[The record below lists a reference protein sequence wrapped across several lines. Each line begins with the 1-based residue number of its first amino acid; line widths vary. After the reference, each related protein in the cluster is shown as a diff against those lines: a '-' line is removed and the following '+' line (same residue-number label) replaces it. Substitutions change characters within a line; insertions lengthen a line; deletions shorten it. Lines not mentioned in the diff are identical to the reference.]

1 MGNVDLKS
9 VSAQYMD
16 VLKEIGNIGA
26 GNATTALASMLQC
39 RIDMAVPEVKLIE
52 VDELAE
58 SLGGKERVMTAIF
71 LEVEGDITGDIIFL
85 LEQGSASFLVSKLMG
100 MEVDS
105 SNFTEMELSCIKE
118 ISNII
123 AGSYLNSLS
132 TLTNLKIYPSIP
144 HLQMDMV
151 DKILHSPVRKQTSD
165 EEQIL
170 FIQTEF
176 TDDIQLGGYF
186 VMIPDTESY
195 GKILGALGISLLNRE

>member
-1 MGNVDLKS
+1 MGNIDLKS

-85 LEQGSASFLVSKLMG
+85 LEKGSASFLVSKLMG
-100 MEVDS
+100 MEVNAES
-105 SNFTEMELSCIKE
+105 FSEMELSCIKE

-132 TLTNLKIYPSIP
+132 TLTNLKIYPSVP
-144 HLQMDMV
+144 QLQMDMV
-151 DKILHSPVRKQTSD
+151 DSLLHSPMSGAKD
-165 EEQIL
+165 NDQIL

-186 VMIPDTESY
+186 VMIPDSESY
-195 GKILGALGISLLNRE
+195 GKILGALGITI

>member
-1 MGNVDLKS
+1 MGNIDLKS
-9 VSAQYMD
+9 VSAKYMD

-39 RIDMAVPEVKLIE
+39 RIDMNVPEVKLIE

-58 SLGGKERVMTAIF
+58 SLGGAQRVMTAIF
-71 LEVEGDITGDIIFL
+71 LEVEGDITGNIIFL
-85 LEQGSASFLVSKLMG
+85 LEQGSAKFLVSKLMG
-100 MEVDS
+100 MEVSDD
-105 SNFTEMELSCIKE
+105 FGEMELSCIKE

-132 TLTNLKIYPSIP
+132 TLTNLKIYPSVP

-151 DKILHSPVRKQTSD
+151 ETILHTPVKENTKAND
-165 EEQIL
+165 QIL

-176 TDDIQLGGYF
+176 KDDIQLGGYF

-195 GKILGALGISLLNRE
+195 GKILGALGITL

>member
-1 MGNVDLKS
+1 MSNIDLKS
-9 VSAQYMD
+9 VSAKYMD

-39 RIDMAVPEVKLIE
+39 RIDMNVPEVKLIE

-58 SLGGKERVMTAIF
+58 SLGGSQRIMTAIF
-71 LEVEGDITGDIIFL
+71 LEVEGDITGNIIFL
-85 LEQGSASFLVSKLMG
+85 LEQGSARFLVSKLMG
-100 MEVDS
+100 MEVSGD
-105 SNFTEMELSCIKE
+105 FGEMELSCIKE

-132 TLTNLKIYPSIP
+132 TLTNLKIYPSVP

-151 DKILHSPVRKQTSD
+151 ETILHTPVKENGEVND
-165 EEQIL
+165 QIL

-176 TDDIQLGGYF
+176 KDDIQLGGYF

-195 GKILGALGISLLNRE
+195 GKILGALGITL

>member
-1 MGNVDLKS
+1 MGNIDLKS

-58 SLGGKERVMTAIF
+58 NLGGKERVMTAIF

-100 MEVDS
+100 MEANSDT
-105 SNFTEMELSCIKE
+105 FAEMELSCIKE

-132 TLTNLKIYPSIP
+132 TLTNLKIYPSVP

-151 DKILHSPVRKQTSD
+151 DVILHSPIRTQQSD
-165 EEQIL
+165 NEQIL

-195 GKILGALGISLLNRE
+195 GKILGALGITL

>member
-1 MGNVDLKS
+1 MGNIDLKS

-52 VDELAE
+52 VDDLAE

-85 LEQGSASFLVSKLMG
+85 LEQGSAGFLLSKLMG

-105 SNFTEMELSCIKE
+105 SNFSEREFSCIKE

-195 GKILGALGISLLNRE
+195 GKILGALGISL

>member
-1 MGNVDLKS
+1 MGNIDLKS

-100 MEVDS
+100 MEVS
-105 SNFTEMELSCIKE
+105 AEGFTEMELSCVKE

-151 DKILHSPVRKQTSD
+151 DSILHSPVRKQET
-165 EEQIL
+165 ENEQIL

-186 VMIPDTESY
+186 VMIPDVESY
-195 GKILGALGISLLNRE
+195 GKILGALGITL

>member
-1 MGNVDLKS
+1 MGNIDLKS

-16 VLKEIGNIGA
+16 VLREIGNIGA

-39 RIDMAVPEVKLIE
+39 RIDMNVPEVKLIE

-58 SLGGKERVMTAIF
+58 SLGGSQRVMTAIF

-85 LEQGSASFLVSKLMG
+85 LEQGSARFLVSKLMG
-100 MEVDS
+100 MEVSGD
-105 SNFTEMELSCIKE
+105 FGEMELSCIKE

-132 TLTNLKIYPSIP
+132 TLTNLKIYPSVP

-151 DKILHSPVRKQTSD
+151 ETILHTPAKENGAEND
-165 EEQIL
+165 QIL

-176 TDDIQLGGYF
+176 KDDIQLGGYF

-195 GKILGALGISLLNRE
+195 GKILGALGITL

>member
-1 MGNVDLKS
+1 MGNIDLKS

-52 VDELAE
+52 VDDLAE

-85 LEQGSASFLVSKLMG
+85 LEQGSAGFLVSKLMG

-105 SNFTEMELSCIKE
+105 SNFSEMEFSCIKE

-195 GKILGALGISLLNRE
+195 GKILRALGISL

>member
-1 MGNVDLKS
+1 MGNIDLKS
-9 VSAQYMD
+9 VSAKYMD

-39 RIDMAVPEVKLIE
+39 RIDMNVPEVKLIE

-58 SLGGKERVMTAIF
+58 SLGGAQRVMTAIF
-71 LEVEGDITGDIIFL
+71 LEVEGDITGNIIFL
-85 LEQGSASFLVSKLMG
+85 LEQGSAKFLISKLMG
-100 MEVDS
+100 MEVSDD
-105 SNFTEMELSCIKE
+105 FGEMELSCIKE

-132 TLTNLKIYPSIP
+132 TLTNLKIYPSVP

-151 DKILHSPVRKQTSD
+151 ETILHTPAKENAKAND
-165 EEQIL
+165 QIL

-176 TDDIQLGGYF
+176 KDDIQLGGYF

-195 GKILGALGISLLNRE
+195 GKILGALGITL

>member
-1 MGNVDLKS
+1 MSNIDLKS

-85 LEQGSASFLVSKLMG
+85 LEKGSASFLVSKLMG
-100 MEVDS
+100 MEVNAES
-105 SNFTEMELSCIKE
+105 FSEMELSCIKE

-132 TLTNLKIYPSIP
+132 TLTNLKIYPSVP

-151 DKILHSPVRKQTSD
+151 DSLLHSPMSGAKD
-165 EEQIL
+165 NDQIL

-195 GKILGALGISLLNRE
+195 CKILGALGITI

>member
-1 MGNVDLKS
+1 MGNIDLKS
-9 VSAQYMD
+9 VSAKYMD

-39 RIDMAVPEVKLIE
+39 RIDMNVPEVKLIE

-58 SLGGKERVMTAIF
+58 SLGGAQRVMTAIF
-71 LEVEGDITGDIIFL
+71 LEVEGDITGNIIFL
-85 LEQGSASFLVSKLMG
+85 LEQGSAKFLISKLMG
-100 MEVDS
+100 MEVSDD
-105 SNFTEMELSCIKE
+105 FGEMELSCIKE

-132 TLTNLKIYPSIP
+132 TLTNLKIYPSVP

-151 DKILHSPVRKQTSD
+151 ETILHTPAKENTKAND
-165 EEQIL
+165 QIL

-176 TDDIQLGGYF
+176 KDDIQLGGYF

-195 GKILGALGISLLNRE
+195 GKILGALGITL

>member
-1 MGNVDLKS
+1 MGNIDLKS

-52 VDELAE
+52 VDELAA

-85 LEQGSASFLVSKLMG
+85 LEQGSARFLVSKLMG
-100 MEVDS
+100 MDLEGKEFS
-105 SNFTEMELSCIKE
+105 EMELSCIKE

-132 TLTNLKIYPSIP
+132 TLTNLKIYPSVP

-151 DKILHSPVRKQTSD
+151 ESILHSPVRTHASD
-165 EEQIL
+165 NDQIL

-186 VMIPDTESY
+186 VMIPETESY
-195 GKILGALGISLLNRE
+195 GKILGALGISL

>member
-1 MGNVDLKS
+1 MGNIDLKS
-9 VSAQYMD
+9 LSAQYMD

-85 LEQGSASFLVSKLMG
+85 LEKGSASFLVSKLMG
-100 MEVDS
+100 MEVNADGFS
-105 SNFTEMELSCIKE
+105 EMELSCIKE

-132 TLTNLKIYPSIP
+132 TLTNLKIYPSVP

-151 DKILHSPVRKQTSD
+151 DSLLHSPMSGAKD
-165 EEQIL
+165 NDQIL

-195 GKILGALGISLLNRE
+195 GKILGALGITI

>member
-1 MGNVDLKS
+1 MSGIDLKS
-9 VSAQYMD
+9 VSVKYMD

-58 SLGGKERVMTAIF
+58 SVGGKNSVMTAIY
-71 LEVEGDITGDIIFL
+71 LEVEGDIAGNIIFL
-85 LEQGSASFLVSKLMG
+85 LEKGSAGFLVSKLMG
-100 MEVDS
+100 KEVDAE
-105 SNFTEMELSCIKE
+105 NFTEMELSCVKE

-132 TLTNLKIYPSIP
+132 TLTKLKIYPSVP
-144 HLQMDMV
+144 HMKMDKV
-151 DKILHSPVRKQTSD
+151 DTLLHESLGDTADSD
-165 EEQIL
+165 QIL

-176 TDDIQLGGYF
+176 KDYVQLGGYF
-186 VMIPDTESY
+186 VMIPNTESY
-195 GKILGALGISLLNRE
+195 EKILGALGITL

>member
-1 MGNVDLKS
+1 MGNLDLKS

-58 SLGGKERVMTAIF
+58 NLGGKERVMTAIF

-85 LEQGSASFLVSKLMG
+85 LEHGSASFLISKLMG
-100 MEVDS
+100 MEVS
-105 SNFTEMELSCIKE
+105 SDNFTEMELSCIKE

-151 DKILHSPVRKQTSD
+151 ETILHSPVRKQKT
-165 EEQIL
+165 ENEQIL

-176 TDDIQLGGYF
+176 KDDIQLGGYF

-195 GKILGALGISLLNRE
+195 GKILGALGITL

>member
-1 MGNVDLKS
+1 MGNIDLKS
-9 VSAQYMD
+9 VSARYMD
-16 VLKEIGNIGA
+16 VLREIGNIGA

-39 RIDMAVPEVKLIE
+39 RIDMNVPEVKLIE

-58 SLGGKERVMTAIF
+58 SLGGSQRVMTAIF

-85 LEQGSASFLVSKLMG
+85 LEQGSARFLVSKLMG
-100 MEVDS
+100 MEVSGD
-105 SNFTEMELSCIKE
+105 FGEMELSCIKE

-132 TLTNLKIYPSIP
+132 TLTNLKIYPSVP

-151 DKILHSPVRKQTSD
+151 ETILHTPAKENGTEND
-165 EEQIL
+165 QIL

-176 TDDIQLGGYF
+176 KDDIQLGGYF

-195 GKILGALGISLLNRE
+195 GKILGALGITL

>member
-1 MGNVDLKS
+1 MGNIDLKS

-58 SLGGKERVMTAIF
+58 NLGGKERVMTAIF

-85 LEQGSASFLVSKLMG
+85 LEQGSAGFLVSKLMG

-105 SNFTEMELSCIKE
+105 SNSSEMEFSCIKE

-151 DKILHSPVRKQTSD
+151 DSILHSPVRKQTSNS
-165 EEQIL
+165 EQIL

-186 VMIPDTESY
+186 VMIPDTDSY
-195 GKILGALGISLLNRE
+195 GKILGALGITL

>member
-1 MGNVDLKS
+1 MGNLDLKS

-58 SLGGKERVMTAIF
+58 NLGGKERVMTAII

-85 LEQGSASFLVSKLMG
+85 LEHGSASFLISKLMG
-100 MEVDS
+100 MEVS
-105 SNFTEMELSCIKE
+105 SDNFTEMELSCIKE

-151 DKILHSPVRKQTSD
+151 ETILHSPLRKQKT
-165 EEQIL
+165 ENEQIL

-176 TDDIQLGGYF
+176 KDDIQLGGYF

-195 GKILGALGISLLNRE
+195 GKILGALGITL

>member
-1 MGNVDLKS
+1 MSNIDLKS

-85 LEQGSASFLVSKLMG
+85 LEKGSASFLVSKLMG
-100 MEVDS
+100 MEVNAES
-105 SNFTEMELSCIKE
+105 FSEMELSCIKE

-132 TLTNLKIYPSIP
+132 TLTNLKIYPSVP

-151 DKILHSPVRKQTSD
+151 DSLLHSPMSGAKD
-165 EEQIL
+165 NDQIL

-195 GKILGALGISLLNRE
+195 GKILGTLGITI

>member
-1 MGNVDLKS
+1 MGNIDLKS

-16 VLKEIGNIGA
+16 VLREIGNIGA

-39 RIDMAVPEVKLIE
+39 RIDMNVPEVKLIE

-58 SLGGKERVMTAIF
+58 SLGGSQRVMTAIF

-85 LEQGSASFLVSKLMG
+85 LEQGSARFLVSKLMG
-100 MEVDS
+100 MEVSGD
-105 SNFTEMELSCIKE
+105 FGEMELSCIKE

-123 AGSYLNSLS
+123 AGSYLNSLF
-132 TLTNLKIYPSIP
+132 TLANLKIYPSVP

-151 DKILHSPVRKQTSD
+151 ETILHTPAKENGAEND
-165 EEQIL
+165 QIL

-176 TDDIQLGGYF
+176 KDDIQLGGYF

-195 GKILGALGISLLNRE
+195 GKILGALGITL

>member
-1 MGNVDLKS
+1 MGNIDLKN
-9 VSAQYMD
+9 VSAKYLD

-26 GNATTALASMLQC
+26 GNATTALAQMLQC
-39 RIDMAVPEVKLIE
+39 RIDMAVPEVKLSE

-58 SLGGKERVMTAIF
+58 SLGGAEKMMTAIF

-85 LEQGSASFLVSKLMG
+85 LEEGSARFLVSKLMG
-100 MEVDS
+100 MEVS
-105 SNFTEMELSCIKE
+105 GETLNEMELSCVKE

-144 HLQMDMV
+144 HLTMDVV
-151 DKILHSPVRKQTSD
+151 DSILHSPIRKNQTD
-165 EEQIL
+165 NEQIL

-176 TDDIQLGGYF
+176 KDDIQLGGYF

-195 GKILGALGISLLNRE
+195 GKILGALGITL

>member
-1 MGNVDLKS
+1 MGNLDLKS

-52 VDELAE
+52 VDELE
-58 SLGGKERVMTAIF
+58 ENLGGKERVMTAIF

-85 LEQGSASFLVSKLMG
+85 LEHGSASFLISKLMG
-100 MEVDS
+100 MEVS
-105 SNFTEMELSCIKE
+105 SDNFTEMELSCIKE

-151 DKILHSPVRKQTSD
+151 ETILHSPVRKQKT
-165 EEQIL
+165 ENEQIL

-176 TDDIQLGGYF
+176 KDDIQLGGYF

-195 GKILGALGISLLNRE
+195 GKILGALGITL